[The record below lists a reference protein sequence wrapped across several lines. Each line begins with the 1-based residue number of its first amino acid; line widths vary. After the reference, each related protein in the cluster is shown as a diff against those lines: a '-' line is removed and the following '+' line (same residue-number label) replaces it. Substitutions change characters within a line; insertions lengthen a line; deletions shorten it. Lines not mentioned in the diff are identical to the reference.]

1 MQTDTKLVERFHR
14 ILVEEIHRGAPEY
27 LEGSFTVAEIYQSLV
42 PYRTHRDRLG
52 VRMNGDYED
61 ALLRLLAGQGDFLI
75 LESDPACAQIRRE
88 LDQSNPNT
96 GIYREFAAVGVRLNP
111 ARLAS
116 ISPRAV
122 DEDRERGIQATLDA
136 GEGSSETAPRETS
149 TAETEKDSVPPT
161 KREGPSG
168 GPTVDHCPECDGA
181 LPDRE
186 NLRFCPRC
194 GANLFVVPCRH
205 CGEPLER
212 GWLYCVSCGEPAKG

>member
-27 LEGSFTVAEIYQSLV
+27 LEGTFTVAEIYQSLV

-61 ALLRLLAGQGDFLI
+61 ALLRLLAGQGEYLV
-75 LESDPACAQIRRE
+75 LESEPARTKIRRE

-111 ARLAS
+111 ARIGTVPTTSMAEPVDGP
-116 ISPRAV
+116 PR
-122 DEDRERGIQATLDA
+122 DLQTTLD
-136 GEGSSETAPRETS
+136 ELDSESR
-149 TAETEKDSVPPT
+149 
-161 KREGPSG
+161 
-168 GPTVDHCPECDGA
+168 PTVDPPSRKMAAAEPTIPEPSGRESGDRCPECEGD

-194 GANLFVVPCRH
+194 GTNLLIVACRKCGEALERSWQYCVA
-205 CGEPLER
+205 CGEPTK
-212 GWLYCVSCGEPAKG
+212 V